1 MKCSF
6 QNAEHLIRPID
17 IVSNDLGICLTDKT
31 NADLHI
37 TVHSAESDTVSA
49 VLDGNTAEITYG
61 GGTPRFLRALAMV
74 VYWFK
79 SGETKK
85 SVTETPL
92 FLTNGAMIDMSRNAV
107 MTVSTV
113 QFMMRKMAL
122 MGMNMFMLYTED
134 TYEVENRPYFGY
146 MRGRYTAEEIREM
159 DRYAAEL
166 GMELIPCVQML
177 GHLATALRWNAAGE
191 YKDTQN
197 ALLVGEDATYA
208 FLEDLVRTISENFTS
223 RRIHIGMDETH
234 DLGTGRSLDK
244 NGYRERSELYFE
256 HLTRVV
262 DLVERYGLRPMMW
275 SDMFFR
281 LAGKDLPGYGD
292 YDMRVTIPETLREKV
307 PASVQQVFWDY
318 YRPSEDF
325 YAQTIEKHRQFT
337 DDVLFAGGVWGWSGH
352 CMLYSRSRRNTVPAL
367 DACRKKG
374 VREVIATVW
383 HNGAESNLVLS
394 LAGLAWYADYDYTGH
409 FDEDSVRTCFRYA
422 VGENYADFLR
432 TEQPEFLADSE
443 YPVTR
448 ALLYNDPL
456 VGLID
461 RHIRDIDTG
470 AYYRSLSENLAGL
483 TSADPFFQPSF
494 DVILHLISL
503 LENKADF
510 GVRLKA
516 AYDSGDRESLAAMA
530 SECDTIT
537 EKLNRLIKA
546 HRSAWMTYNK
556 PFGWE
561 VHDIRYGG
569 LLARFATVKAR
580 IQDYLNGDTAALA
593 ELEAERLRFD
603 CLGEGAAP
611 FGGAFLWNRYLQMA
625 TANILT

>member
-6 QNAEHLIRPID
+6 QNADHLLGAITLVAEDIGICIADEEEAQLHIKVQTAETD
-17 IVSNDLGICLTDKT
+17 IVSTALN
-31 NADLHI
+31 
-37 TVHSAESDTVSA
+37 
-49 VLDGNTAEITYG
+49 GNTAEITYG
-61 GGTPRFLRALAMV
+61 GGIPRFLRGLAMLV
-74 VYWFK
+74 SWYK
-79 SGETKK
+79 EGTEKK
-85 SVTETPL
+85 IVTETPL
-92 FLTNGAMIDMSRNAV
+92 FCTNGAMVDMSRNAV

-113 QFMMRKMAL
+113 RFMMRKMAL
-122 MGMNMFMLYTED
+122 MGLNMFMLYTED

-159 DRYAAEL
+159 DRYASAL

-177 GHLATALRWNAAGE
+177 GHLATALRWNASGE

-197 ALLVGEDATYA
+197 ALLVGADATYS
-208 FLEDLVRTISENFTS
+208 FLEDLICTISENFTS

-234 DLGTGRSLDK
+234 DLGTGRFLDL
-244 NGYRERSELYFE
+244 NGYRERSELYFA
-256 HLTRVV
+256 HLDRIVKM
-262 DLVERYGLRPMMW
+262 VESYGLRPMMW

-292 YDMRVTIPETLREKV
+292 YDLRVVIPEDLREKV

-318 YRPSEDF
+318 YRPSEAF
-325 YAQTIEKHRQFT
+325 YADTIDKHRQFT
-337 DDVLFAGGVWGWSGH
+337 DDVLFAGGVWGWSGP
-352 CMLYSRSRRNTVPAL
+352 CMLFSRSLRNTIPAL
-367 DACRKKG
+367 EACKKKG
-374 VREVIATVW
+374 IREVIATVW
-383 HNGAESNLVLS
+383 HNGAEANLILS
-394 LAGLAWYADYDYTGH
+394 LAGLAWYADFDYTGRY
-409 FDEDSVRTCFRYA
+409 DEDSVRRCFRYA
-422 VGENYADFLR
+422 VGESYDAFLQ

-456 VGLID
+456 TGLID

-470 AYYRSLSENLAGL
+470 AYYCGLSETMKGLAP
-483 TSADPFFQPSF
+483 ADPFFRPAF
-494 DVILHLISL
+494 DVILHLVSL

-510 GVRLKA
+510 GVRLKT
-516 AYDSGDRESLAAMA
+516 AYDSGDREELAALA
-530 SECDTIT
+530 EECGIIK
-537 EKLNRLIKA
+537 EKLERLIES
-546 HRSAWMTYNK
+546 HRRAWMTYNK

-569 LLARFATVKAR
+569 LLARFATAGMRIKA
-580 IQDYLNGDTAALA
+580 YLNGDIDALG

-603 CLGEGAAP
+603 CLGEGASP
-611 FGGAFLWNRYLQMA
+611 FGGAFLWQRYTQMA